1 MHLFFEGS
9 TVGRTRFADAPSN
22 ILRNTFNLIYHYNSK
37 NKYRQTLSTFYIS
50 IYRPLFLKISKKLI
64 YLKTNW
70 TVQTSSLTRTKHRN
84 QRFGSGSGSTSIP
97 ASNPLRFLSSDPDP
111 LQKALIWIR
120 VTPKLFRV
128 KSKTK
133 CFCYLRNAFSKF
145 WR

>member
-64 YLKTNW
+64 YFKNKLDSPDQQFDQNQAQKPAFRIQIWIHFNPRFES
-70 TVQTSSLTRTKHRN
+70 TSISFL
-84 QRFGSGSGSTSIP
+84 GSGSTLESID
-97 ASNPLRFLSSDPDP
+97 LDPG
-111 LQKALIWIR
+111 
-120 VTPKLFRV
+120 TPKLFRV